1 MGGDCINRHR
11 PANCQKC
18 GSKKA
23 CGKTRSCFGH
33 LGEICL
39 WIADSSYLLPSSVER
54 SCSTHWNIKYRIK
67 KAGFWFD
74 DQNAVVVSTHEHAG
88 LPQKRERLFLFATLK
103 SFFDFLISTGRRRQP
118 TSS

>member
-18 GSKKA
+18 GSEKA
-23 CGKTRSCFGH
+23 CGKTVGCFGH

-54 SCSTHWNIKYRIK
+54 SCFTHWNIKYRIFLSQVERYGLIRNLRRFVTIAAAVPK
-67 KAGFWFD
+67 NASLCTDPTINEEEFFKA
-74 DQNAVVVSTHEHAG
+74 
-88 LPQKRERLFLFATLK
+88 FLA
-103 SFFDFLISTGRRRQP
+103 
-118 TSS
+118 